1 MDMNISGGISSDAA
15 EIAPGKWQDIKRIS
29 LVIIG
34 VKDVSLD
41 GIPTPILES
50 AVLVSTF

>member
-1 MDMNISGGISSDAA
+1 MDVSGGMSSDAA
-15 EIAPGKWQDIKRIS
+15 EIALGKQQDIKAFP
-29 LVIIG
+29 VIPG